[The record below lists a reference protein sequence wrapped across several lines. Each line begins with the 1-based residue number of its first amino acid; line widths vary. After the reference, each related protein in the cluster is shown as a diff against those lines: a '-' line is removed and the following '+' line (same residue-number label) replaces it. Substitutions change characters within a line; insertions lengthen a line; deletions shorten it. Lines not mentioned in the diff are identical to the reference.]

1 MTTAVKP
8 IEEDSNMCLD
18 WYEQRIFVLKR
29 LATETEQSLVAQPQS
44 KDTDN
49 FRDRMNSQIT
59 KGIFSLPKNEEKKG
73 NKISLFGTQPKKDA
87 QPEMTEEVKGED
99 ESMGMSIHNSLK
111 HKFTIYSSV
120 LV

>member
-1 MTTAVKP
+1 MSK
-8 IEEDSNMCLD
+8 EYLCLKD
-18 WYEQRIFVLKR
+18 LQLR
-29 LATETEQSLVAQPQS
+29 LNRVWLLSHNLRT
-44 KDTDN
+44 TDN

-99 ESMGMSIHNSLK
+99 ESMGNV
-111 HKFTIYSSV
+111 YSQ
-120 LV
+120 LFKA